1 VGGPVETV
9 FGANEPIETI
19 GFSREENHMT
29 MAGTAISLNVKF
41 KPGVQ
46 RFCKGL
52 FAPAAVAT
60 LFLFFVWMVNID
72 FAIQEHV
79 RVLSTPAATVVPAV
93 APQAG
98 TMSVAPPTGSPE
110 RLPAHGIAP
119 KLGYRALLEPHLPDW
134 FRHWL
139 FPLYGIDVST
149 VTAFLAWQFMFWVCR
164 GMWYVANGR
173 ITPAFSQTFPF
184 PRNFA
189 NTWVQLGLIGTIWGF
204 LLLGFGL
211 HSRTGLRES
220 EAIISLLVQAF
231 GTALLSTFAGVVLA
245 YVAAP
250 LVREG
255 FARCLVSP
263 VGTEYEETASG
274 EFLSWIQ
281 KVNNSFRELA
291 DATNAN
297 RGEFVQTFNALTT
310 EVNTLKEGVQTFMA
324 ELTSPLNQLNAN
336 LGELREQAKAVA
348 VNLDG
353 LNGSVGKLESVV
365 RENSLDIRNALDSIR
380 RTVGA
385 SRVSTDNLL
394 QGFTDASRSS
404 TETLLRG
411 EDRTRTAIVEAIQA
425 LSNAHSQERRHL
437 DPLLEGLEL
446 MCGELQAI
454 RGQLGH
460 LPETWAEQQ
469 RQLMARLATTPK
481 QERDAGQVASGGG
494 PDPGFPAKR
503 SPSWFSR
510 LFGNHRS

>member
-1 VGGPVETV
+1 
-9 FGANEPIETI
+9 
-19 GFSREENHMT
+19 MT
-29 MAGTAISLNVKF
+29 MSGTAISSDVKF
-41 KPGVQ
+41 KPGVRQ
-46 RFCKGL
+46 FFKGL
-52 FAPAAVAT
+52 VVPAAVAT
-60 LFLFFVWMVNID
+60 LFLFFVWLVNID

-79 RVLSTPAATVVPAV
+79 KILSTRATTAVPAGAAQTGTVGVVPA
-93 APQAG
+93 
-98 TMSVAPPTGSPE
+98 TGSPE
-110 RLPAHGIAP
+110 RLPARDIAP
-119 KLGYRALLEPHLPDW
+119 KLRHRALLEPHLPDW
-134 FRHWL
+134 FRQWL

-149 VTAFLAWQFMFWVCR
+149 VTAFLAWQFMFWVSR
-164 GMWYVANGR
+164 GMWYVAQGR
-173 ITPAFSQTFPF
+173 ITPALSRTFPF

-211 HSRTGLRES
+211 QSRTGLRES

-255 FARCLVSP
+255 FSRCLVSP
-263 VGTEYEETASG
+263 IGTESEETASG

-310 EVNTLKEGVQTFMA
+310 EVNTLKEGVQTFLA
-324 ELTSPLNQLNAN
+324 ELQSPLNELNAN
-336 LGELREQAKAVA
+336 LGKLREQTKALT

-353 LNGSVGKLESVV
+353 LNGSVGKMESAV
-365 RENSLDIRNALDSIR
+365 RENSLDIRNALDAIR
-380 RTVGA
+380 RTVG
-385 SRVSTDNLL
+385 
-394 QGFTDASRSS
+394 DASRASAENLLKGFAETSRSS
-404 TETLLRG
+404 AESLLRG

-425 LSNAHSQERRHL
+425 LSNAHRQERRHL
-437 DPLLEGLEL
+437 DPLVERLEQ

-454 RGQLGH
+454 RGQLGQ
-460 LPETWAEQQ
+460 LPESLAEQQ
-469 RQLMARLATTPK
+469 RQLIATLGGTPQ
-481 QERDAGQVASGGG
+481 QERDAGRPGLQVARAGGTE
-494 PDPGFPAKR
+494 PALPATR
-503 SPSWFSR
+503 SPGWISR